1 MRLTVGEVLGES
13 WALYT
18 KHAIRLIL
26 VAAGVFGLL
35 SLLYAVIDASGQ
47 RALLPISAGVTIFGV
62 LVLQGVLVVIVDDL
76 RGGQAELSMGDVW
89 RRIEPRIWTLLA
101 ANLIASIAIVGGL
114 ILFVVPGLVLLTLW
128 CLFIPAIVLEGHS
141 IIDCFRRSMFLVQ
154 GNFLK
159 VLGVIVVTI
168 LFSTIV
174 ATVILAILSPL
185 PEYVDVYIAGVVA
198 NSVTMPFVAV
208 SWTVMF
214 FELRT
219 VKEGI
224 T

>member
-26 VAAGVFGLL
+26 VAAAVFGLL

-47 RALLPISAGVTIFGV
+47 RALLPLSAGVTIFGV

-76 RGGQAELSMGDVW
+76 RGGRAELSMGDVW

-101 ANLIASIAIVGGL
+101 SNLIASIAIVGGL
-114 ILFVVPGLVLLTLW
+114 ILFIVPGLVLLTLW
-128 CLFIPAIVLEGHS
+128 CLFIPAIVLEGHG
-141 IIDCFRRSMFLVQ
+141 ITDCFRRSMFLVQ

>member
-47 RALLPISAGVTIFGV
+47 RALLPLSAGVTIFGV

-76 RGGQAELSMGDVW
+76 RGGRAELSMGDVW

-101 ANLIASIAIVGGL
+101 SNLIASIAIVGGL
-114 ILFVVPGLVLLTLW
+114 ILFIVPGLVLLTLW
-128 CLFIPAIVLEGHS
+128 CLFIPAIVLEGHG
-141 IIDCFRRSMFLVQ
+141 ITDCFRRSMFLVQ